1 MKKLLDGYRRF
12 HSHVFP
18 QKRRLYGRLADRQ
31 SPRYMFITCA
41 DSRVDP
47 LAFTGTSAG
56 DMFMER
62 SIGNLIPEPG
72 RGDYEAAGAI
82 EYAVVALHVE
92 HIILCGHSN
101 CGAMKALLD
110 PESTRAMPT
119 VSAWLKGAAPTLAS
133 VRKKYGNLT
142 GQALLDATIRENV
155 LVQLGHLRQLPCVAP
170 RVADGTLQ
178 LHGWVLEIEHGQVD
192 AYNAEID
199 RFVALPQAYPHL
211 R

>member
-1 MKKLLDGYRRF
+1 MKKLLAGYRRF

-18 QKRRLYGRLADRQ
+18 QKRRLYGSLAEGQR
-31 SPRYMFITCA
+31 PRYMFITCA

-62 SIGNLIPEPG
+62 SIGNLIPVAG
-72 RGDYEAAGAI
+72 RGEHEAGAAI
-82 EYAVVALHVE
+82 EYAVVALRVE

-110 PESTRAMPT
+110 PDSVRSMPM

-133 VRKKYGNLT
+133 VRKKYGKLT

-155 LVQLGHLRQLPCVAP
+155 LVQLGHLRRLPSVAP
-170 RVADGTLQ
+170 RLADGTLQ

>member
-18 QKRRLYGRLADRQ
+18 QKRRLYASLASGQ
-31 SPRYMFITCA
+31 SPQYLFITCS
-41 DSRVDP
+41 DSRIDP
-47 LAFTGTSAG
+47 LEFTGTFAG

-62 SIGNLIPEPG
+62 NVGNLVPEPG
-72 RGDYEAAGAI
+72 RGEHEAGAAI
-82 EYAVVALHVE
+82 EYAVVALHVQY
-92 HIILCGHSN
+92 IVICGHSG
-101 CGAMKALLD
+101 CGAMQALLD
-110 PESTRAMPT
+110 PESTREMPT

-133 VRKKYGNLT
+133 VRKKYGDLT

-155 LVQLGHLRQLPCVAP
+155 LVQLRHLSHLPCVAP
-170 RVADGTLQ
+170 RLAAGTLQ

-192 AYNAEID
+192 AYNPEID

>member
-1 MKKLLDGYRRF
+1 MKTLLDGYRRF

-18 QKRRLYGRLADRQ
+18 QKRRLYASLAEGQ
-31 SPRYMFITCA
+31 SPRFLFITCA

-47 LAFTGTSAG
+47 HEFTGTSAG

-62 SIGNLIPEPG
+62 SVGNLIPEPG
-72 RGDYEAAGAI
+72 RGEHEAGAAI
-82 EYAVVALHVE
+82 EYAVVALRVE
-92 HIILCGHSN
+92 HIILCGHSG

-155 LVQLGHLRQLPCVAP
+155 LVQLGHLRHLPSVAP
-170 RVADGTLQ
+170 RIADGSLQ

-199 RFVALPQAYPHL
+199 RFVALPQAYPYL